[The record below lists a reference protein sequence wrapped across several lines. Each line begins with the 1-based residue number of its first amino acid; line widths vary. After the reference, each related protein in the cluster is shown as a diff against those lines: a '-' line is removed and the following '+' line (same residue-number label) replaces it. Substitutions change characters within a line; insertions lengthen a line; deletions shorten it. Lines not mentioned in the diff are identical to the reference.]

1 MLRPQKPDPELDF
14 EDETTNCFPI
24 LALAAHLYALSSSSG
39 LTTSTLPK
47 TRLCNNL
54 IISVLQR
61 RKKQGVEVAEIFLA
75 YFHGPF
81 SNSLISK

>member
-1 MLRPQKPDPELDF
+1 MLRLLWSTPV
-14 EDETTNCFPI
+14 
-24 LALAAHLYALSSSSG
+24 A
-39 LTTSTLPK
+39 TTSTPPK

-61 RKKQGVEVAEIFLA
+61 RKKQGVEVAEKFLA
-75 YFHGPF
+75 YFHGAF